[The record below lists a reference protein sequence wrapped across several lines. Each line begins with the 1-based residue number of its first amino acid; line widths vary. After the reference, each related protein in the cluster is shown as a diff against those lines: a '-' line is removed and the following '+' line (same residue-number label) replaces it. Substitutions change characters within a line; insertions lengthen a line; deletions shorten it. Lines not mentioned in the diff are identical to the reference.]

1 MIIKISNLYLIF
13 VINNKT
19 YKDFDREDR
28 EYIDYSKSSRVK
40 KSKQVELSK
49 EEIENLAK
57 DLINKPV
64 DYRNIFGYVSQ
75 ENQLIV
81 YNKYDKISNIFVS
94 YIKDSNK
101 IVRSKLYSIREFNI
115 EKAINYFSEID

>member
-1 MIIKISNLYLIF
+1 M
-13 VINNKT
+13 
-19 YKDFDREDR
+19 
-28 EYIDYSKSSRVK
+28 
-40 KSKQVELSK
+40 
-49 EEIENLAK
+49 AK

>member
-1 MIIKISNLYLIF
+1 M
-13 VINNKT
+13 INNKT

-81 YNKYDKISNIFVS
+81 YNKYDKIYNIFVS

-101 IVRSKLYSIREFNI
+101 IVRSKFYSIREFNI

>member
-1 MIIKISNLYLIF
+1 MKVYREFHGEIRKENIGKVLRSIVKTEKDNFKI
-13 VINNKT
+13 
-19 YKDFDREDR
+19 
-28 EYIDYSKSSRVK
+28 
-40 KSKQVELSK
+40 
-49 EEIENLAK
+49 
-57 DLINKPV
+57 
-64 DYRNIFGYVSQ
+64 GYVSQ
-75 ENQLIV
+75 ENQINI

>member
-1 MIIKISNLYLIF
+1 M
-13 VINNKT
+13 INNKT

-28 EYIDYSKSSRVK
+28 EYIDYNKSSHVK

>member
-1 MIIKISNLYLIF
+1 MSNLYLIL

-28 EYIDYSKSSRVK
+28 EYIDYNKSSRTK
-40 KSKQVELSK
+40 KSKQVELSR

-57 DLINKPV
+57 GLINKPI
-64 DYRNIFGYVSQ
+64 DYKNIFGYISQ
-75 ENQLIV
+75 ENQLII
-81 YNKYDKISNIFVS
+81 YNKYDKTSNIFVS

-101 IVRSKLYSIREFNI
+101 IIRSKLCSIREFNI

>member
-1 MIIKISNLYLIF
+1 M
-13 VINNKT
+13 INNKT
-19 YKDFDREDR
+19 YKDFDREDM
-28 EYIDYSKSSRVK
+28 EYIDYSKSSRAK

-57 DLINKPV
+57 GLINKPV
-64 DYRNIFGYVSQ
+64 DHKNIFGYVSQ
-75 ENQLIV
+75 ENRLIV

-101 IVRSKLYSIREFNI
+101 IIRSKLYSIREFNI